1 MISSAVISG
10 SVGLAL
16 LRENG
21 NFFVVSVNDPTTFR
35 TPERNEIRFFLEFSS
50 ELLEI
55 ECDIEGLRKEFVSEK
70 LVQEYN
76 KHQALSWFLRGL
88 DRLTDGEVRIRSL
101 KRSNQLMTEIPVFQ
115 FVANRVLSR
124 SLPQAFDLSA
134 ASMAVSKEL
143 KHVHLLVSALD
154 RGVQDR
160 IEFAIDSAISAISE
174 TRLQYEEICD
184 ELMDTTVIGL
194 SAFALLRRDRKFFLN
209 LVFEFSEEGLSP
221 LAQHCLQKFGNLLLT
236 QEIPAP
242 ELAEIAISSE
252 DEGSDLETDQLVFES
267 VHDQI
272 MNILQ
277 CAHRDEA
284 FNLSRSSTDS
294 IQQVIGN
301 SVDWVLN
308 QLNKNRL
315 IRAENATRDLV
326 ERLVPSSTATEVCKT
341 LTRIANAVSVET
353 FPTFAFDRINEAEA
367 ANAND
372 VVVHSSR
379 ARLFLLT
386 GDLPEAERLYR
397 ETLDRFPGGEVA
409 RNGLAEVLK
418 QKGDLGGAE
427 QVYQKTI
434 DLFPGNEVARNGLAE
449 VLKQKGDL
457 VGAEQVYQKT
467 IDLIPSDV
475 FARCGLAEVLKQ
487 KGDLVGA
494 EQFYQKTIDL
504 FPGNE
509 VARNGLA
516 EVLKQKGDL
525 VGAEQVYQKT
535 IDLIPS
541 DVFARCG
548 LAEVLKQ
555 KGDLVGAEQ
564 FYQKTIDLFP
574 GNEVARNGLAEVLK
588 QKGDLVGAEQ
598 VYQKTIDLIP
608 SDVFARCGL
617 AEVLKQKGDLVGAEQ
632 FYQKTIDLFPGNEV
646 ARNGLAEVLKQ
657 KGDLV
662 GAEQVYQ
669 KTIDLIP
676 SDVFARCGL
685 AEVLKQKGD
694 LVGAEQFYQKT
705 IDLFPGNEVARNG
718 LAEVLKQ
725 KGDLVGAEQVYQKT
739 IDLIPSDVFARC
751 GLAEV
756 LKQKGDLVGAEQVYQ
771 KTIDL
776 FPGNEVARNGLAEVL
791 KQKGDLV
798 GAEQVYQKTIDLIPS
813 DVFARCGLAEVLK
826 QKGDLVGA
834 EQFYQKTIDLFPGNE
849 VARNG
854 LAEVLKQKGDL
865 VGAEQVY
872 QKTIDLIPSD
882 VFARCGL
889 AEVLKQKGDL
899 VGAEQFY
906 QKTIDLFPGNVFAR
920 CGLAEV
926 LKQKGDLVG
935 AKQLYEKTMDLFPGN
950 EVARNGLTVVLKQ
963 MRLLK
968 EALDLLDDRT
978 EINSMDAWIGTH
990 IKGCIFMSQDK
1001 MVEAI
1006 EVFRAGV
1013 EENPFI
1019 QLLPRFLTSLACAE
1033 LRGGDNSGSRITLKK
1048 AKSMYLLP
1056 VDDAKVIFL
1065 NARMHA
1071 ATSRNREAEREL
1083 TKDRFLRFEGI
1094 KVFDDARKAF
1104 ECRFGL
1110 FGEVAN
1116 ETYELKLRDAEEALL
1131 LAA

>member
-21 NFFVVSVNDPTTFR
+21 NFLVVSVKDPTTFR
-35 TPERNEIRFFLEFSS
+35 APERNEIRFFLEFSS

-55 ECDIEGLRKEFVSEK
+55 ECDIEGIRKEFVSEK
-70 LVQEYN
+70 LVQEHN
-76 KHQALSWFLRGL
+76 MHQALSWFLRGL

-134 ASMAVSKEL
+134 ASIAVSKEL

-154 RGVQDR
+154 LGVQDR

-184 ELMDTTVIGL
+184 ELMDTTVLGQ
-194 SAFALLRRDRKFFLN
+194 SAFALLRRDRKFFQN
-209 LVFEFSEEGLSP
+209 LVFEVSEEGLSP

-277 CAHRDEA
+277 CAHRDGS
-284 FNLSRSSTDS
+284 FNSSRSSADS
-294 IQQVIGN
+294 VQQAIGN
-301 SVDWVLN
+301 SVDWVLS

-353 FPTFAFDRINEAEA
+353 FPAFAFDRINEAEI

-397 ETLDRFPGGEVA
+397 QTLDRFPGDEVA
-409 RNGLAEVLK
+409 HNGLAEVLK
-418 QKGDLGGAE
+418 QKGNLVGAE
-427 QVYQKTI
+427 QLYQKTI
-434 DLFPGNEVARNGLAE
+434 DLFPGNVFARCGLAE
-449 VLKQKGDL
+449 VSKQKGDL
-457 VGAEQVYQKT
+457 VGAEQLYQNAIDLFPGNEVARCGLAEVLKQKGNLVGAEQLYQKT
-467 IDLIPSDV
+467 IDLFPGNV

-487 KGDLVGA
+487 KGNLVGA
-494 EQFYQKTIDL
+494 EQLYQKTIDL
-504 FPGNE
+504 FPGN
-509 VARNGLA
+509 VFARCGLA
-516 EVLKQKGDL
+516 EVSKQKGDL
-525 VGAEQVYQKT
+525 VGAEQLYQNAIDLFPGNEVARCGLAEVLKQKGNLVGAEQLYQKT
-535 IDLIPS
+535 IDLFPGN
-541 DVFARCG
+541 VFARCG

-555 KGDLVGAEQ
+555 KGNLVGAEQ
-564 FYQKTIDLFP
+564 L
-574 GNEVARNGLAEVLK
+574 
-588 QKGDLVGAEQ
+588 
-598 VYQKTIDLIP
+598 
-608 SDVFARCGL
+608 
-617 AEVLKQKGDLVGAEQ
+617 
-632 FYQKTIDLFPGNEV
+632 
-646 ARNGLAEVLKQ
+646 
-657 KGDLV
+657 
-662 GAEQVYQ
+662 
-669 KTIDLIP
+669 
-676 SDVFARCGL
+676 
-685 AEVLKQKGD
+685 
-694 LVGAEQFYQKT
+694 
-705 IDLFPGNEVARNG
+705 
-718 LAEVLKQ
+718 
-725 KGDLVGAEQVYQKT
+725 
-739 IDLIPSDVFARC
+739 
-751 GLAEV
+751 
-756 LKQKGDLVGAEQVYQ
+756 
-771 KTIDL
+771 
-776 FPGNEVARNGLAEVL
+776 
-791 KQKGDLV
+791 
-798 GAEQVYQKTIDLIPS
+798 
-813 DVFARCGLAEVLK
+813 
-826 QKGDLVGA
+826 
-834 EQFYQKTIDLFPGNE
+834 
-849 VARNG
+849 
-854 LAEVLKQKGDL
+854 
-865 VGAEQVY
+865 
-872 QKTIDLIPSD
+872 
-882 VFARCGL
+882 
-889 AEVLKQKGDL
+889 
-899 VGAEQFY
+899 Y

-935 AKQLYEKTMDLFPGN
+935 AEQLYQKTIDLFSNDVFARCGLAEVSKQKGDLVGAEQLYQNAIDLFPGNEVARCGLAEVLKQRGNLVGAEQLYQKTIDLFPGNVFARCGLAEVSKQKGDLVGAEQLYQNAIDLFPGNEVARCGLAEVLKQKGNLVGAEQLYQKTIDLFPGNVFARCGLAEVLKQKGDLVGAEQLYQNAIDLFPGNEVARCGLAEVLKQKGDLVGAKQVYEKTMDLFPGN

-968 EALDLLDDRT
+968 EALDLLNDRT

-1013 EENPFI
+1013 EDNPFI

-1033 LRGGDNSGSRITLKK
+1033 LRDGDNSGSRITLNR

-1094 KVFDDARKAF
+1094 KVFDDARRAF